1 MIFFTTYVT
10 IIRHNHE
17 SGEKRR
23 GTPARVEGN
32 TIWLPVGAGV
42 HAGDHLQYRLVD
54 DEIRTMV
61 VIDVVPP
68 HLNGAGEADDHIEVA
83 CVPAERAATPQSGV
97 PALHPAMSVAVKLLE
112 DGQLS
117 QAITEAFQLV
127 EARVRALTA
136 SEYAGHALMESVF
149 GTRPPHLD
157 ITTATGQA
165 ATDERE
171 GFRLLFIGAMLGL
184 RAPHEAAGGMTA
196 TLEEVVEYLAVAS
209 MLMRR
214 LDLAAIRL
222 G

>member
-1 MIFFTTYVT
+1 
-10 IIRHNHE
+10 
-17 SGEKRR
+17 
-23 GTPARVEGN
+23 
-32 TIWLPVGAGV
+32 
-42 HAGDHLQYRLVD
+42 
-54 DEIRTMV
+54 MV

-68 HLNGAGEADDHIEVA
+68 HLNGASEADDHIEVT
-83 CVPAERAATPQSGV
+83 CVPAERPATPQSLV

-127 EARVRALTA
+127 EARVRALTT

-149 GTRPPHLD
+149 GSRPPHLD

-171 GFRLLFIGAMLGL
+171 GFRLLFTGAMLGL
-184 RAPHEAAGGMTA
+184 RAPHEAAGGLTA
-196 TLEEVVEYLAVAS
+196 TLDEVVEYLAMAS